1 MMFQWYSADG
11 AAVHPLL
18 VVMLALAMDV
28 ALGDPPRLWERIPH
42 PVAVF
47 GGLISFFER
56 KLNRP
61 QRSDRARFWRGL
73 LATAFLVVLA
83 GLAGYAVQWLCAQID
98 YGWVAGALIASVLIA
113 YRSLFNH
120 VRAVADELDIS
131 LAEGRAAVGHI
142 VGRDPDSL
150 DENGVARAAIES
162 AAENFSDGV
171 VAPIIWFALL
181 GPQQGEPDDRC
192 DHSVGKILRRGFDCS
207 AGDPVFVEAVRIAA
221 YDMPDGGTA
230 FGERD
235 IEFVGDRADVI
246 EQAAIGDQHAG
257 DQCTGDPAVIDLCAQ
272 PLHGVSC
279 EARQYDQKSGGKQP
293 PPKPRTVG
301 PLWPIELAF
310 EKRDQSAE
318 YRHGVRDAFP
328 KPRRVA
334 QRDIHRQRQHHH
346 QQGVHGCAVG
356 AIPLKHHPRTIA
368 PARREINC
376 LRDGRDN

>member
-73 LATAFLVVLA
+73 LATAFLVALA

-150 DENGVARAAIES
+150 DEHGVARAAIES

-171 VAPIIWFALL
+171 VAPVIWFALL
-181 GPQQGEPDDRC
+181 GLPGLFAYKAINTLDSMIGYRDIDYEHFGKFAARLDD
-192 DHSVGKILRRGFDCS
+192 
-207 AGDPVFVEAVRIAA
+207 AVNAVPARIA
-221 YDMPDGGTA
+221 G
-230 FGERD
+230 
-235 IEFVGDRADVI
+235 ILIVI
-246 EQAAIGDQHAG
+246 TAAIGIGTRGG
-257 DQCTGDPAVIDLCAQ
+257 DAWA
-272 PLHGVSC
+272 
-279 EARQYDQKSGGKQP
+279 A
-293 PPKPRTVG
+293 
-301 PLWPIELAF
+301 A
-310 EKRDQSAE
+310 
-318 YRHGVRDAFP
+318 VRDAEKHRSINAGWP
-328 KPRRVA
+328 EAAMAGALGLALAGPRQYRDFIIDDA
-334 QRDIHRQRQHHH
+334 WMNDGARTDATSADIHRALSLYRKS
-346 QQGVHGCAVG
+346 G
-356 AIPLKHHPRTIA
+356 AGLGALLLLAMVVI
-368 PARREINC
+368 
-376 LRDGRDN
+376 

>member
-1 MMFQWYSADG
+1 MFQWYSADG

-171 VAPIIWFALL
+171 VAPVIWFALL
-181 GPQQGEPDDRC
+181 GLPGLFAYKAINTLDSMIGYRDIDYEHFGKCAARLDD
-192 DHSVGKILRRGFDCS
+192 
-207 AGDPVFVEAVRIAA
+207 AVNAVPARIA
-221 YDMPDGGTA
+221 G
-230 FGERD
+230 
-235 IEFVGDRADVI
+235 ILIVI
-246 EQAAIGDQHAG
+246 TAAIGIGTRGG
-257 DQCTGDPAVIDLCAQ
+257 DAWA
-272 PLHGVSC
+272 
-279 EARQYDQKSGGKQP
+279 A
-293 PPKPRTVG
+293 
-301 PLWPIELAF
+301 A
-310 EKRDQSAE
+310 
-318 YRHGVRDAFP
+318 VRDAEKHRSINAGWP
-328 KPRRVA
+328 EAAMAGALGLALAGPRHYRDFIVDDA
-334 QRDIHRQRQHHH
+334 WMNDGARTDATAADIHRALSLYRKS
-346 QQGVHGCAVG
+346 G
-356 AIPLKHHPRTIA
+356 AGLAALLLLAMVMI
-368 PARREINC
+368 
-376 LRDGRDN
+376 

>member
-150 DENGVARAAIES
+150 DEHGVARAAIES

-171 VAPIIWFALL
+171 VAPVIWFALL
-181 GPQQGEPDDRC
+181 GLPGLFAYKAINTLDSMIGYRDIDYEHFGKFAARLDDAVNAVPARIA
-192 DHSVGKILRRGFDCS
+192 GILIVITAAIGIGTRG
-207 AGDPVFVEAVRIAA
+207 GDAWAAAVRDAEKHRSINAGWPEAA
-221 YDMPDGGTA
+221 MAGALDVWLAGPRRYGNRVRQARRFHEAG
-230 FGERD
+230 RD
-235 IEFVGDRADVI
+235 AD
-246 EQAAIGDQHAG
+246 QAAIFGSLRLLLIAQILFGAMMVIMLVALAG
-257 DQCTGDPAVIDLCAQ
+257 
-272 PLHGVSC
+272 
-279 EARQYDQKSGGKQP
+279 
-293 PPKPRTVG
+293 
-301 PLWPIELAF
+301 
-310 EKRDQSAE
+310 
-318 YRHGVRDAFP
+318 
-328 KPRRVA
+328 
-334 QRDIHRQRQHHH
+334 
-346 QQGVHGCAVG
+346 
-356 AIPLKHHPRTIA
+356 
-368 PARREINC
+368 
-376 LRDGRDN
+376 

>member
-47 GGLISFFER
+47 GGLISFFEH

-150 DENGVARAAIES
+150 DENGS
-162 AAENFSDGV
+162 
-171 VAPIIWFALL
+171 PAL
-181 GPQQGEPDDRC
+181 
-192 DHSVGKILRRGFDCS
+192 
-207 AGDPVFVEAVRIAA
+207 
-221 YDMPDGGTA
+221 
-230 FGERD
+230 
-235 IEFVGDRADVI
+235 
-246 EQAAIGDQHAG
+246 
-257 DQCTGDPAVIDLCAQ
+257 
-272 PLHGVSC
+272 
-279 EARQYDQKSGGKQP
+279 
-293 PPKPRTVG
+293 
-301 PLWPIELAF
+301 
-310 EKRDQSAE
+310 QSN
-318 YRHGVRDAFP
+318 
-328 KPRRVA
+328 PRR
-334 QRDIHRQRQHHH
+334 RIFPTEWSHRLSGSPCWGCPGCSPTRQLTHWT
-346 QQGVHGCAVG
+346 A
-356 AIPLKHHPRTIA
+356 
-368 PARREINC
+368 
-376 LRDGRDN
+376 